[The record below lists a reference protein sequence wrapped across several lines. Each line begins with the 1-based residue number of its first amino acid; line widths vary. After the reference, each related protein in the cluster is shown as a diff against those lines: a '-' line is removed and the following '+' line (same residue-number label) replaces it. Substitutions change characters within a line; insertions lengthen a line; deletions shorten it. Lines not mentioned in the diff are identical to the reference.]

1 MESVNLRDPSS
12 IPCRIYVGHLNE
24 NISQELLDIKFSPY
38 GKIVGF
44 LRTSPGFA
52 FVQYDQP
59 SSATNAIQAENGS
72 FLAGQ
77 RILVKSAEMKS
88 QKKAP
93 SEFQEAPAE
102 DEPMYKK
109 YFSEANEYY
118 GNNSIMAP
126 ISQDSDVN
134 HCEIIVVSKDLT
146 MYAEEIERQ
155 LKLLGIRVDL
165 LFPNDQV
172 PINKVLG
179 NIQSRGC
186 LYAILILPVNMKEQ
200 SLTLTILYGDAAEH
214 RNMPLDDAIKFI
226 YKDFCNK
233 TKKITQNVYQHP
245 DAMQTLLKTLAD
257 NRSLTVLQYDHIIK
271 YLAQRREVQRK
282 AEIGEDAEEV
292 EFLDT
297 NSSGYN
303 QTKAPTTSFGSM
315 SMPAPANPKDDL
327 QKKILEIL
335 NKKPVVQ
342 QLAKTVEA
350 KPKPM
355 TNSEREL
362 LKMKLRGDPKIKLAM
377 GALRNSKKLPK

>member
-1 MESVNLRDPSS
+1 MEAVNLRDPSS

-24 NISQELLDIKFSPY
+24 NITQELLDIKFSPY
-38 GKIVGF
+38 GHIVGF

-59 SSATNAIQAENGS
+59 NSAMNAIQAENGS

-77 RILVKSAEMKS
+77 RILVKSAEIKS

-93 SEFQEAPAE
+93 SSDFQEAPAE

-126 ISQDSDVN
+126 ISQDSDTN

-186 LYAILILPVNMKEQ
+186 LYAILILPINLKEQ

-214 RNMPLDDAIKFI
+214 RNMPLEDAIKFI

-233 TKKITQNVYQHP
+233 TKRITHNVYQHP
-245 DAMQTLLKTLAD
+245 DAMQSLLKTLAD

-297 NSSGYN
+297 NASGYK
-303 QTKAPTTSFGSM
+303 QTKAPTASLASM
-315 SMPAPANPKDDL
+315 SMGPPAAANPKDDL

-342 QLAKTVEA
+342 QKVEA

-355 TNSEREL
+355 TSSEKEL
-362 LKMKLRGDPKIKLAM
+362 LKLKLLGDPKIKMAM
-377 GALRNSKKLPK
+377 GALRNSKKLSK